1 MAQDKTLNDLIV
13 QVQAT
18 NIRLETLAD
27 SGDQQESH
35 LKTLAKASKVDR
47 LQNLEDK
54 REESS
59 SSPTS
64 AVGPSSDTI
73 KGDDEGSGMLMRSTM
88 MAGLI
93 TLMQRLFTGLGAL
106 LTVGGLAALGLGALK
121 IGLLAGLV
129 GAIAFT
135 AVRAVTNY
143 FGVTEIWDKAMKDL
157 MAGKINGG
165 SIGAGVGGVVG
176 GIVGSV
182 GGLPGIIIGA
192 MVGSAVGAIL
202 GNFVEKKWEASSE
215 GMKNLMM
222 GKIAVIG
229 GMALIGAGLGVPGGP
244 PGIIAGLLLGMA
256 AGWLITYIAD
266 IGGKALAAINFGE
279 IIDSAYSTI
288 TSFFT
293 DIVETIVGFFKSG
306 PEIDGRVSR
315 AKWNKQMNTDGMTN
329 AQKYMDPN
337 DPTALIAAYTNY
349 YKNGDESF
357 VHTAGFNDDG
367 TLYTSDV
374 TQWDPSNEFLM
385 TAAQLRANE
394 SRSDYSNKLEAM
406 QALQASMDMF
416 PTNNNVTA
424 NNSAHSVS
432 HMVTAEN
439 RELQYFLSH

>member
-256 AGWLITYIAD
+256 AGALITYIAD
-266 IGGKALAAINFGE
+266 IGGKA
-279 IIDSAYSTI
+279 
-288 TSFFT
+288 
-293 DIVETIVGFFKSG
+293 
-306 PEIDGRVSR
+306 IDGVNWGEVIDEFNMAVNNWALGVVDSIKKFFSGDAEINKRMVRVT
-315 AKWNKQMNTDGMTN
+315 ADKWKKRKDPVTGETN
-329 AQKYMDPN
+329 EDKYADNVMGAYHKYVQKGDNSVPG
-337 DPTALIAAYTNY
+337 TADFSN
-349 YKNGDESF
+349 NGD
-357 VHTAGFNDDG
+357 V
-367 TLYTSDV
+367 
-374 TQWDPSNEFLM
+374 
-385 TAAQLRANE
+385 
-394 SRSDYSNKLEAM
+394 
-406 QALQASMDMF
+406 
-416 PTNNNVTA
+416 PTNIKGIGTQAESYVPMTKARFDELYDERINKRMEQAVFNNVADNTTNMSNTQVFQ
-424 NNSAHSVS
+424 NNMSAIYEGGRSMLAH
-432 HMVTAEN
+432 
-439 RELQYFLSH
+439 

>member
-73 KGDDEGSGMLMRSTM
+73 KGDDKGSGMLMRSTM

-165 SIGAGVGGVVG
+165 SIGAGVGGALG
-176 GIVGSV
+176 AALGSV

-192 MVGSAVGAIL
+192 MVGSALGAIL

-215 GMKNLMM
+215 SMKTMM
-222 GKIAVIG
+222 MAKIAVIG
-229 GMALIGAGLGVPGGP
+229 GMGLIGASLGVVGGP

-256 AGWLITYIAD
+256 AGALINYIAD
-266 IGGKALAAINFGE
+266 IGGKA
-279 IIDSAYSTI
+279 
-288 TSFFT
+288 
-293 DIVETIVGFFKSG
+293 
-306 PEIDGRVSR
+306 IDGVNWGEVIDEFNMAVNNWALGVVDSIKKFFSGDLPINKRLQRVSMEKWKKRKDPVTGEANEDKYADNIPGAFNMYR
-315 AKWNKQMNTDGMTN
+315 A
-329 AQKYMDPN
+329 
-337 DPTALIAAYTNY
+337 
-349 YKNGDESF
+349 NGDNS
-357 VHTAGFNDDG
+357 VPGTADFSSN
-367 TLYTSDV
+367 SDV
-374 TQWDPSNEFLM
+374 PGIEATKGIGTQSESYVPM
-385 TAAQLRANE
+385 TKARFDELYDERI
-394 SRSDYSNKLEAM
+394 NKRME
-406 QALQASMDMF
+406 QAVF
-416 PTNNNVTA
+416 NNVADNTTNMSNTQVFQ
-424 NNSAHSVS
+424 NNMSAIYEGGRSMLAH
-432 HMVTAEN
+432 
-439 RELQYFLSH
+439 

>member
-165 SIGAGVGGVVG
+165 SIGAGVGGVLG
-176 GIVGSV
+176 AALGSV
-182 GGLPGIIIGA
+182 GGLPGAIIGA
-192 MVGSAVGAIL
+192 MVGSALGAIL

-229 GMALIGAGLGVPGGP
+229 GMALIGASLGVVGGP

-256 AGWLITYIAD
+256 AGALITYIAD
-266 IGGKALAAINFGE
+266 IGSKAIQGVNWGEVIDDFNDAINNYALGFVDKIKKFFFGE
-279 IIDSAYSTI
+279 LPIN
-288 TSFFT
+288 
-293 DIVETIVGFFKSG
+293 ERLQ
-306 PEIDGRVSR
+306 RVSME
-315 AKWNKQMNTDGMTN
+315 KWKKRKDPVTGMTN
-329 AQKYMDPN
+329 EEKHANNLPGMFNEYRNK
-337 DPTALIAAYTNY
+337 
-349 YKNGDESF
+349 GDNS
-357 VHTAGFNDDG
+357 VPG
-367 TLYTSDV
+367 TSVMGPMGD
-374 TQWDPSNEFLM
+374 
-385 TAAQLRANE
+385 
-394 SRSDYSNKLEAM
+394 
-406 QALQASMDMF
+406 F
-416 PTNNNVTA
+416 PTEKNTIGLGTQAESYVPMTKARFDELYDERINKRMEQAVFNNVADNSTSNSSTQVFQ
-424 NNSAHSVS
+424 NNMSAIYEGGRSMLAH
-432 HMVTAEN
+432 
-439 RELQYFLSH
+439 